1 MSVLNIK
8 ILVAHRELRGVVK
21 NSILC
26 PIQTGCAHAA
36 VLLPDMLRDNEG
48 ENISKDN
55 PRYCELTAHYW
66 AWKNQDKLE
75 NPDYVGLMHNR
86 RHFVFD
92 ENIPIPSTKATW
104 MPDSP
109 FYIYPPITS
118 DYLKHVSEDKI
129 KPYFPQYDCM
139 VIKGYQEPKIS
150 FSKRITR
157 SFGLENPEIF
167 DIFANVLREKYPSY
181 SSELNEFWQG
191 DKQYLCNMFVMK
203 KELFDEYS
211 SFLFGVLGEVDK
223 RVDSARFTGSK
234 LRFLGYLGE
243 YLLTIFI
250 MKLKKN
256 SSIKIIEVNGAY
268 FEEKYNSKEQGKLCR
283 YALLSLLPFGNRKKV
298 YLQKYELLKAK
309 LHVLKTFRY

>member
-26 PIQTGCAHAA
+26 PIQTGCANATT
-36 VLLPDMLRDNEG
+36 LLPDMLRDNEG

-86 RHFVFD
+86 RHFIFD
-92 ENIPIPSTKATW
+92 ENLPIPSIKATW
-104 MPDSP
+104 LPGSS
-109 FYIYPPITS
+109 FYIYPPITN
-118 DYLKHVSEDKI
+118 DYLNHVSEDKI

-139 VIKGYQEPKIS
+139 VIKGYYEPEVS
-150 FSKRITR
+150 FGKRITK

-167 DIFANVLREKYPSY
+167 NVLVDIIQKKYPTY
-181 SSELNEFWQG
+181 YAELKDFLQG
-191 DKQYLCNMFVMK
+191 NKQYLCNMFVMK

-211 SFLFGVLGEVDK
+211 SFLFGVLSEVDK

-243 YLLTIFI
+243 YLLTLFI
-250 MKLKKN
+250 MKLQKN
-256 SSIKIIEVNGAY
+256 PSVKIIEMNGAY
-268 FEEKYNSKEQGKLCR
+268 FEGKYNPSDKKKLWR
-283 YALLSLLPFGNRKKV
+283 YALMGLFFWGERRKI
-298 YLQKYELLKAK
+298 YRQKYALLKAK
-309 LHVLKTFRY
+309 IKVLQNFKY